1 MGTFGVISPRCCP
14 DCPNSKTVW
23 WALMIDHFTEDM
35 LSDQQREVMA
45 RILAEPGSMI
55 VTEWES

>member
-1 MGTFGVISPRCCP
+1 
-14 DCPNSKTVW
+14 
-23 WALMIDHFTEDM
+23 MIDHFTEDM

-55 VTEWES
+55 VTEGES